1 MRFDSSIF
9 WHIGELVPWH
19 QQVQE
24 YREYGKALE
33 DLGFTTAWVAEHHL
47 AHDGYFSSA
56 TNPILTGADIA
67 LHTKRLR
74 VGQSPTSICDWHPI
88 RVAEDIAALDHMTMG
103 RVDFGIGRGSDLR
116 WGAQLNPQAD
126 RRNDEQNYALFGE
139 TLDIILKAWTE
150 EAFSHRGQFY
160 TFPTPGWKETSPLI
174 KLVPPLYT
182 PDGELVAI
190 SVLPKPY
197 QKPHPPIWQ
206 MVTSNKSGEFAGA
219 RGLNALGSA
228 RSLEGNRES
237 YTVYKEAANA
247 QGRNIAL
254 GENVSIQFMTFCAK
268 TMEEAFKIARPGI
281 NSLFGHAEGPLATL
295 RAGLLGK
302 NESINS
308 EDVTC
313 DWFDFLWRH
322 DIIMVGTPDH
332 LAERID
338 RLQRELK
345 FQHFQIFSSI
355 PDITFKRYMENLD
368 LFGTQVVP
376 RFQNKDYTQERVS
389 NGWPR
394 N

>member
-1 MRFDSSIF
+1 MRFDSSMY

-33 DLGFTTAWVAEHHL
+33 ELGFTTAWVAEHHL

-67 LHTKRLR
+67 LHTNRLR

-103 RVDFGIGRGSDLR
+103 RVDFGVGRGSNFR

-126 RRNDEQNYALFGE
+126 RRKDEQNYALFTE

-150 EAFSHRGQFY
+150 EAFSHEGQFY
-160 TFPTPGWKETSPLI
+160 TFPTPGWKETNPAV
-174 KLVPPLYT
+174 KLTPPHYT

-197 QKPHPPIWQ
+197 QKPHPPVWQ
-206 MVTSNKSGEFAGA
+206 MVTTNKSWEFAGS
-219 RGLNALGSA
+219 RGLNAMGSA
-228 RSLEGNRES
+228 RALEGIRES
-237 YTVYKEAANA
+237 YTLYKQAANA
-247 QGRNIAL
+247 QGRDVAL
-254 GENVSIQFMTFCAK
+254 GENVSNQFMTFCAK

-281 NSLFGHAEGPLATL
+281 NSIYDQISGPLGRL
-295 RAGLLGK
+295 RPTLLGK
-302 NESINS
+302 NESLDN

-322 DIIMVGTPDH
+322 GVIMVGTPDYI
-332 LAERID
+332 AERLD
-338 RLQRELK
+338 RLQQGVN
-345 FQHFQIFSSI
+345 FQHFQIFPSI
-355 PDITFKRYMENLD
+355 PNITFKQYMESLE

-376 RFQNKDYTQERVS
+376 QFQSKDDSKERAANS
-389 NGWPR
+389 
-394 N
+394 